1 MDVDRGVST
10 GSNGVPC
17 PRLEPTNPKY
27 SAQRGKHTEGPLVAV
42 HVVLNQKGG
51 VGKST
56 IAVNLAAVTA
66 DVLNHQ
72 DDPEASSPVAA
83 ISVDPQGS
91 AVWWAARINDLPFHI
106 VQAHDDLAGLARLK
120 QLPGIQHVYVDTPG
134 WIDVEAGA
142 KTTDP
147 LGRGPAAD
155 ALRAVLDVADKII
168 VPIETE
174 PLSFDPTAR
183 TINKVIKPRGLP
195 YIVVINNW
203 DPRDGTHDLDET
215 KEFVKANGWPLAS
228 VVIRHYKLHARASAD
243 GQVVTEYP
251 VNRVALQA
259 REDFYRFALE
269 LNIGGGR

>member
-1 MDVDRGVST
+1 
-10 GSNGVPC
+10 
-17 PRLEPTNPKY
+17 
-27 SAQRGKHTEGPLVAV
+27 VAV

-120 QLPGIQHVYVDTPG
+120 QLPGIEHVYVDTPG

-155 ALRAVLDVADKII
+155 ALRAVLDVADQII

-215 KEFVKANGWPLAS
+215 KEFVKANGWPLAT